1 MNADESSMPEE
12 KEVIWFDSEK
22 LQCPCGPGAVLGS
35 SRPHRK
41 CAKGSESRN
50 T

>member
-22 LQCPCGPGAVLGS
+22 LQCPCGPGAGLG
-35 SRPHRK
+35 P
-41 CAKGSESRN
+41 
-50 T
+50 